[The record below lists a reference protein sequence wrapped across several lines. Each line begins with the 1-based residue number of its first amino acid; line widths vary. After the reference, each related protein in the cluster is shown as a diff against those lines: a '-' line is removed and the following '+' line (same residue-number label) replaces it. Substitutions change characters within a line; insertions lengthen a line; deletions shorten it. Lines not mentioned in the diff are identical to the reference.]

1 MTQHEKYRRV
11 MCCCRIDRRHAGG
24 HFEPISSHATPMY
37 MSAADFACNSN
48 LSELSFLAF
57 SAEWCMHDDCVTS
70 MSLQGSVFRSQS
82 VGTCCRRIH
91 IDSSSDSCSALC
103 CRRSPTP
110 QLVKLSILVTA
121 PVCVMNG
128 YHNTTRSTGGTC
140 RAVVSTGD
148 MLGVIS
154 NPSARMQPQCR

>member
-1 MTQHEKYRRV
+1 

-48 LSELSFLAF
+48 LSELSFLVF

-70 MSLQGSVFRSQS
+70 MSLQDPVFRTQS
-82 VGTCCRRIH
+82 GSTCCRRIH
-91 IDSSSDSCSALC
+91 IDCNSESCSTLS

-110 QLVKLSILVTA
+110 QLVQLSICDSTWLCDERL
-121 PVCVMNG
+121 PQ
-128 YHNTTRSTGGTC
+128 HNTKRRRDMSCCRINRRHAGGHF
-140 RAVVSTGD
+140 
-148 MLGVIS
+148 
-154 NPSARMQPQCR
+154 